1 MAELTDNINYLQP
14 TGFKIIMDRKHFGN
28 LVFFA
33 TSTNHPSISLQSAV
47 LPYKRADVRLPGDKL
62 TFGELQFNII
72 MDEDMTA
79 YQEMYDWI
87 EQIVQT
93 NVTNAIDRT
102 TTDRPTA
109 ADITLIALTNKGNT
123 SKKIKYI
130 DAVPTTL
137 GDIQFETVGG
147 DQFIVF
153 PVTFS
158 FSYFELV

>member
-47 LPYKRADVRLPGDKL
+47 LPYKRSDIHLPGDKL

-72 MDEDMTA
+72 MDENMTA
-79 YQEMYDWI
+79 YQEMYDWL
-87 EQIVQT
+87 EQIVET
-93 NVTNAIDRT
+93 NKINAADRAANE
-102 TTDRPTA
+102 RPTS

-123 SKKIKYI
+123 SKKIRYI
-130 DAVPTTL
+130 DAIPTSL
-137 GDIQFETVGG
+137 GDVQFETVGG

-153 PVTFS
+153 PVTFT